1 MSSSIFYGFG
11 TSDDGNISVGV
22 CSDPKL
28 EYEFVLDPTTVTNDV
43 EWLDTARV
51 DYNLVLPGHKG
62 TYLEELGVPLSFLDI
77 RTVDE
82 GIQWYNEHT
91 DMPDCMLPYLAEYH
105 WGKPVTAPPSGPS
118 GSDIAVPEPAKKKKK
133 KPVPV
138 MEIKQGKFR
147 IEFD

>member
-82 GIQWYNEHT
+82 GIQWYSEHT

-105 WGKPVTAPPSGPS
+105 WGKSVTAPPPGPS

>member
-22 CSDPKL
+22 CSDQKL
-28 EYEFVLDPTTVTNDV
+28 EYELVLDPSIVTNEV
-43 EWLDTARV
+43 EWLDKDRV
-51 DYNLVLPGHKG
+51 DYNLVLPEHKG
-62 TYLEELGVPLSFLDI
+62 THLEELGIPMSFLDV

-82 GIQWYNEHT
+82 GMQWYSEHT
-91 DMPDCMLPYLAEYH
+91 NMPDCLLPYLAEYH
-105 WGKPVTAPPSGPS
+105 WGKPVSAPAPS
-118 GSDIAVPEPAKKKKK
+118 GSGPVQPAKKKKK

>member
-82 GIQWYNEHT
+82 GIQWYSEHT

-105 WGKPVTAPPSGPS
+105 WGKSVTAPPSGPS

>member
-43 EWLDTARV
+43 EWLDTTRV

-82 GIQWYNEHT
+82 GIQWYSEHT

-105 WGKPVTAPPSGPS
+105 WGKSVTAPPSGPS